1 MQYVLLIYGD
11 ERAWNQLSDAEKAKV
26 GVDMGAYSRELAQS
40 GKLRGGAPLQQ
51 VTTATTVRMPKE
63 KGGKRIVTDGPFTET
78 KEQLGGFMLI
88 EAADLDEALAIVA
101 KMPAV
106 SPHAAVEIRPLQE
119 VSM

>member
-11 ERAWNQLSDAEKAKV
+11 ERAWNQLSEADKAKV
-26 GVDMGAYSRELAQS
+26 GVDMGTFSRELTAA

-51 VTTATTVRMPKE
+51 GASATTVRMQK
-63 KGGKRIVTDGPFTET
+63 GKRIITDGPFTET

-101 KMPAV
+101 KMPDV
-106 SPHAAVEIRPLQE
+106 SPHAAVEIRPVQA
-119 VSM
+119 VTM